1 VKREIKHYN
10 ADNII
15 NEDADIN
22 IIYGERSNG
31 KSYQIKHKRGVIRYL
46 DSVKEKIEH
55 LITTERRFIL
65 LRRFREEIT
74 NEKIEKYF
82 EDVDIE
88 KLTDGKYNCISTYRK
103 QIFLSS
109 FNSEDGKIV
118 RGEKIGY
125 AMALSTEQNYAGAS
139 FLDVEDIIFEEFMT
153 RSRYL
158 ANEPT
163 KLMNLYATID
173 RKRGTT
179 KLWLIGNS
187 ISRVCP
193 YIYEW
198 GLHEIISKQK
208 QGTIETKE
216 IESGDGDSVKLAI
229 EYCESTGVSSHT
241 IGWNK
246 DMMNDGSWQ
255 SSPQPHL
262 PKSYKCYRVVF
273 RFIFQFQSFRF
284 ISELLQDKEEKDKIC
299 WFIYPMNDKKEI
311 KKNQLVISDKVD
323 INPYWQRNIY
333 DITINNDNLKS
344 LLATFREDK
353 IFYATDLVGTDFKQ
367 VIDFTI
373 RK

>member
-1 VKREIKHYN
+1 MKREIKHYN
-10 ADNII
+10 IDNLV
-15 NEDADIN
+15 NYDADVN
-22 IIYGERSNG
+22 ILFGERSNG
-31 KSYQIKHKRGVIRYL
+31 KSYQLKHKRAVIRYL
-46 DSVKEKIEH
+46 E
-55 LITTERRFIL
+55 TGNRFIL

-88 KLTDGKYNCISTYRK
+88 KLTDGKYNCVSTYRK
-103 QIFLSS
+103 QIFLSN
-109 FNSEDGKIV
+109 FNSETSKV
-118 RGEKIGY
+118 ERGEKIGY
-125 AMALSTEQNYAGAS
+125 AMALSTEQNYAGSS
-139 FLDVEDIIFEEFMT
+139 FLDVTDIIFEEFMT

-158 ANEPT
+158 SNEPT
-163 KLMNLYATID
+163 KLMNLYATVD

-179 KLWLIGNS
+179 KLWLVGNS

-208 QGTIETKE
+208 QGTIETKD
-216 IESGDGDSVKLAI
+216 IESTSDDIVKLAI
-229 EYCESTGVSSHT
+229 EFCESTGVSSHT

-262 PKSYKCYRVVF
+262 PKSYKCYKVGF
-273 RFIFQFQSFRF
+273 RFIFQYQSFRF
-284 ISELLQDKEEKDKIC
+284 ISEFLQDKEEKDKVC
-299 WFIYPMNDKKEI
+299 WFIYPMNDKQEI

-323 INPYWQRNIY
+323 INPYWQRDIY
-333 DITINNDNLKS
+333 NITINNDNLKN
-344 LLATFREDK
+344 LLATFREDI

-367 VIDFTI
+367 VIDFNI
-373 RK
+373 RR

>member
-1 VKREIKHYN
+1 MKREIKHYN
-10 ADNII
+10 IDNLLLK
-15 NEDADIN
+15 EADIN

-31 KSYQIKHKRGVIRYL
+31 KSYQVKHKRGVIKYL
-46 DSVKEKIEH
+46 ETGK
-55 LITTERRFIL
+55 RFIL

-103 QIFLSS
+103 QIYLS
-109 FNSEDGKIV
+109 NYNTEKGCIV

-158 ANEPT
+158 SNEPT

-179 KLWLIGNS
+179 KLWLVGNS

-198 GLHEIISKQK
+198 DLHEIISHQK
-208 QGTIETKE
+208 QGTIEVKE
-216 IESGDGDSVKLAI
+216 LNSTDDDIVKLAI
-229 EYCESTGVSSHT
+229 EFCESTGVSSHT

-246 DMMNDGSWQ
+246 DMLNDGSWQ

-262 PKSYKCYRVVF
+262 PKSYKCYNKVF

-284 ISELLQDKEEKDKIC
+284 ISELLQDKEEKHIC
-299 WFIYPMNDKKEI
+299 WFIYPMNNKKEI
-311 KKNQLVISDKVD
+311 KKDTLVISDKVD

-333 DITINNDNLKS
+333 DITINNDNLKKI
-344 LLATFREDK
+344 LDTFREDK

-373 RK
+373 KR

>member
-1 VKREIKHYN
+1 MKREIKHYN
-10 ADNII
+10 IDNLV
-15 NEDADIN
+15 NQNADIN
-22 IIYGERSNG
+22 ICWGERSNG
-31 KSYQIKHKRGVIRYL
+31 KSYQAKHKRGVIKYL
-46 DSVKEKIEH
+46 ETGK
-55 LITTERRFIL
+55 RFIL
-65 LRRFREEIT
+65 MRRFREEIT

-82 EDVDIE
+82 EDVDVE
-88 KLTDGKYNCISTYRK
+88 KLTKGKYNCITTYRK
-103 QIFLSS
+103 QIFLSN
-109 FNSEDGKIV
+109 FDSEKFKIT

-125 AMALSTEQNYAGAS
+125 AVALSTEQNYAGGS

-158 ANEPT
+158 SNSEPT
-163 KLMNLYATID
+163 KLMNFYATVD

-179 KLWLIGNS
+179 KLWLIGNT

-208 QGTIETKE
+208 QGTIEVKE
-216 IESGDGDSVKLAI
+216 IEAGENDIVKLAI
-229 EYCESTGVSSHT
+229 EYCESTGTSSHT

-262 PKSYKCYRVVF
+262 PKSYKCYKPIF
-273 RFIFQFQSFRF
+273 RFIFQYQSFRF
-284 ISELLQDKEEKDKIC
+284 ISELLQDKEEKNKIC
-299 WFIYPMNDKKEI
+299 WFIYPMNEKQEI
-311 KKNQLVISDKVD
+311 KPNTLVISDKVD

-333 DITINNDNLKS
+333 DVTINNDNLKRI
-344 LLATFREDK
+344 LATFREDI

-367 VIDFTI
+367 VIDFSI
-373 RK
+373 RR